1 MKSFKSYLK
10 EYGALDPFQPMGGSS
25 SGPGMGQYVPTADLN
40 LRASK
45 QAVSGGKVA
54 KFITGNNVTF
64 QGKKYKKVEL
74 EVLKVDN
81 KSQTV
86 EVAFISPKELE
97 NRKVNMSFRYLRR
110 GPFIATKIPNYFE
123 EKNPRIPRKKG
134 QPAGSKKHS
143 DLYTDE
149 NPRGTIHGLKF
160 ATVQDARDSVKKIE
174 NSGKKHAHK
183 IQAAIAMEQR
193 AKEMGKTAEAAVY
206 RAYIEKMK
214 KKTKEMQKEDFEPV
228 NQGKLSE
235 LIFRGSRHGD
245 KNDLYNMLIP
255 VSSTLFKRIFPKQ
268 VRGTFFHVTDVDGF
282 ENLYDIQN
290 TKKSIAAFAN
300 MTAKDI
306 KGGVASGSGIIAEVE
321 GNALAASAHDLMSL
335 PTRDGRRLIFYKF
348 FHDDFNKEQVKGMDK
363 SMSVLLQAMI
373 RKYALPSRVKKPRY
387 SPYFSDFEVFKSI
400 RNDYENKKYDER
412 NKDAKTAGKRMQMLI
427 KDYLNGIE
435 RILKKHAKGV
445 QEVLT
450 GYLKRKST
458 NRNWDEVVI
467 DDVNITRVFIVSDHF
482 ETKIFKKDQLD
493 HEAYKKNLEFAGVP
507 VEIKKADEVVQY
519 VAKVREKSLKEER
532 NYKKEYSNYQGKP
545 EQIARRSSRN
555 KARRLMGDKDI
566 KGKDI
571 GHKDNNPLN
580 NDPKNLK
587 IEDPSTNRREPRLRE
602 DAEDDK
608 LAKTMKIATAKMN
621 LAKRIRQTRKQ
632 QKDSLSRIKDKDRK
646 ASTKKTQ
653 DATLKSIKTSGQSQ
667 IKSIMKQS
675 LWERMKQS
683 DIVGLEKF
691 ADRIL
696 RKYKIDISFTKHF
709 IDRLNDP
716 RNEPEIKVSELQRF
730 FKKIQRNK
738 GIGILSS
745 PDIEAVLKDMET
757 NLNLPVVIKKKGNEF
772 EVLNK
777 TIMRKPNFTTTSK
790 VIRYEKAP
798 DTSDA
803 MKRYRAGKAGFT
815 DIAHL
820 KAKGLIKRADGTKK
834 KSAKYEDTKC
844 PPGYKFDKKLNSCVP
859 KGRVV
864 YTYPFFV
871 GNRKSDDTDNNQQP
885 SNGQN
890 GQQTSN
896 GQNGAQT
903 SNGQS
908 SNGQQTGEVYIA
920 ADVRKM
926 PGGGYGV
933 YADVFKKGRRVMTPG
948 GKHKKELKKVYK
960 NEKDANDYMAA
971 IMIAKGGG

>member
-40 LRASK
+40 LRASNNKK
-45 QAVSGGKVA
+45 QD
-54 KFITGNNVTF
+54 
-64 QGKKYKKVEL
+64 EL
-74 EVLKVDN
+74 LHLKLLN
-81 KSQTV
+81 K
-86 EVAFISPKELE
+86 AMKLGLPYGSPKAKQIRKEL
-97 NRKVNMSFRYLRR
+97 NTVRKRL
-110 GPFIATKIPNYFE
+110 GLEPIGE

-149 NPRGTIHGLKF
+149 NPVGTIHGLKF

-174 NSGKKHAHK
+174 SSGKKHAHK

-214 KKTKEMQKEDFEPV
+214 KKTKEMQKEDFAPV
-228 NQGKLSE
+228 NQGKISE
-235 LIFRGSRHGD
+235 LIFQGAGRGRD
-245 KNDLYNMLIP
+245 NDLYNLLIP
-255 VSSTLFKRIFPKQ
+255 MSSAMFKRVFPKE
-268 VRGTFFHVTDVDGF
+268 VRGTFFHVTTPDGF
-282 ENLYDIQN
+282 EKLYDMQN
-290 TKKSIAAFAN
+290 SKKSIAAFAN
-300 MTAKDI
+300 MKASDI
-306 KGGVASGSGIIAEVE
+306 AGGIASGSGIVVE
-321 GNALAASAHDLMSL
+321 IEANALAASANDLMSL
-335 PTRDGRRLIFYKF
+335 PTRDGRRMVHYDF
-348 FHDDFNKEQVKGMDK
+348 FHDEFRKEKVKGMDK
-363 SMSVLLQAMI
+363 SMSVFLKAMI
-373 RKYALPSRVKKPRY
+373 RKYGLPSRVRKRT
-387 SPYFSDFEVFKSI
+387 SPYFTDFEVFKSI
-400 RNDYENKKYDER
+400 RADYVNKKYDER
-412 NKDAKTAGKRMQMLI
+412 NKDEKTAGKRMQMLI
-427 KDYLNGIE
+427 KDYLDGIE

-445 QEVLT
+445 QEALT

-458 NRNWDEVVI
+458 NRRWDEIIV
-467 DDVNITRVFIVSDHF
+467 DDVNITRIFIVSDHE

-493 HEAYKKNLEFAGVP
+493 HEDYKKNLQYVGVP
-507 VEIKKADEVVQY
+507 VEIRNSSYIEKYVQ
-519 VAKVREKSLKEER
+519 KVRDKSLKEER
-532 NYKKEYSNYQGKP
+532 NYKKEYANYQGKP

-555 KARRLMGDKDI
+555 KARRLMGDKAI
-566 KGKDI
+566 KGKDV
-571 GHKDNNPLN
+571 GHIDNNPLN

-587 IEDPSTNRREPRLRE
+587 IEDPSKNRREPRLR
-602 DAEDDK
+602 
-608 LAKTMKIATAKMN
+608 
-621 LAKRIRQTRKQ
+621 
-632 QKDSLSRIKDKDRK
+632 
-646 ASTKKTQ
+646 
-653 DATLKSIKTSGQSQ
+653 GQSV
-667 IKSIMKQS
+667 IERFSKS
-675 LWERMKQS
+675 
-683 DIVGLEKF
+683 DVVGLEKF

-696 RKYKIDISFTKHF
+696 RKYKIDVEFTKHF
-709 IDRLNDP
+709 VDRLNDP
-716 RNEPEIKVSELQRF
+716 RNDPEIKVSELQRF

-777 TIMRKPNFTTTSK
+777 TIMRKPNFRTTSK

-803 MKRYRAGKAGFT
+803 MKRYKAGKAGFT

-820 KAKGLIKRADGTKK
+820 KAKGLIARSDGTKK

-864 YTYPFFV
+864 YAYPFFV
-871 GNRKSDDTDNNQQP
+871 GNNKSDDSNNNQQP

-903 SNGQS
+903 SNGQA
-908 SNGQQTGEVYIA
+908 SNGQTGEMYIA

-926 PGGGYGV
+926 PDGGYGV
-933 YADVFKKGRRVMTPG
+933 YADVFKKGKRVMTPG

>member
-1 MKSFKSYLK
+1 MKKLKSFRSYFK
-10 EYGALDPFQPMGGSS
+10 EYGTLNPSHPIGGNS
-25 SGPGMGQYVPTADLN
+25 SGPGMGQYVPSADLN
-40 LRASK
+40 LRA
-45 QAVSGGKVA
+45 Q
-54 KFITGNNVTF
+54 
-64 QGKKYKKVEL
+64 KK
-74 EVLKVDN
+74 
-81 KSQTV
+81 
-86 EVAFISPKELE
+86 
-97 NRKVNMSFRYLRR
+97 
-110 GPFIATKIPNYFE
+110 
-123 EKNPRIPRKKG
+123 KNPRIPRKKG
-134 QPAGSKKHS
+134 QPASSDKHS

-149 NPRGTIHGLKF
+149 NPRGTIHGLGFKDVE
-160 ATVQDARDSVKKIE
+160 TARASVKKIE
-174 NSGKKHAHK
+174 GSGKKHAHK
-183 IQAAIAMEQR
+183 IQAAVAMEQR

-214 KKTKEMQKEDFEPV
+214 KKTKQMQKEDFEPV

-268 VRGTFFHVTDVDGF
+268 VRGTFFHVTDTDGF

-290 TKKSIAAFAN
+290 SKKSIAAFAN

-321 GNALAASAHDLMSL
+321 GNALAASAQDLMSL

-348 FHDDFNKEQVKGMDK
+348 FHDEFNKEQVKGMDK

-507 VEIKKADEVVQY
+507 VEIKKASEVVEY

-532 NYKKEYSNYQGKP
+532 NYKKEYANYQGRP

-587 IEDPSTNRREPRLRE
+587 IEDPSKNRREPRLRE
-602 DAEDDK
+602 QETQVQKVRDKHKREREQSKVKRDRELDRARTQDASRK
-608 LAKTMKIATAKMN
+608 N
-621 LAKRIRQTRKQ
+621 RQTRVTGESVIEKF
-632 QKDSLSRIKDKDRK
+632 
-646 ASTKKTQ
+646 T
-653 DATLKSIKTSGQSQ
+653 
-667 IKSIMKQS
+667 
-675 LWERMKQS
+675 QS
-683 DIVGLEKF
+683 DVVGLEKF
-691 ADRIL
+691 ADRL
-696 RKYKIDISFTKHF
+696 LKKYKIDIEFTRHF
-709 IDRLNDP
+709 VDRLNDP
-716 RNEPEIKVSELQRF
+716 RNDPEIKVAELQRL
-730 FKKIQRNK
+730 FKKIKKNK
-738 GIGILSS
+738 GLGISSS
-745 PDIEAVLKDMET
+745 PDIEAVLQDMET
-757 NLNLPVVIKKKGNEF
+757 NLNLPVIIKKKGNEF
-772 EVLNK
+772 EVTNK
-777 TIMRKPNFTTTSK
+777 TIMRKPNFKTTSK

-798 DTSDA
+798 ETSDA
-803 MKRYRAGKAGFT
+803 LKRYKAGKAGFT

-820 KAKGLIKRADGTKK
+820 KAKGLIARSDGEKK
-834 KSAKYEDTKC
+834 KSAKYK
-844 PPGYKFDKKLNSCVP
+844 
-859 KGRVV
+859 
-864 YTYPFFV
+864 
-871 GNRKSDDTDNNQQP
+871 
-885 SNGQN
+885 
-890 GQQTSN
+890 
-896 GQNGAQT
+896 
-903 SNGQS
+903 
-908 SNGQQTGEVYIA
+908 
-920 ADVRKM
+920 
-926 PGGGYGV
+926 
-933 YADVFKKGRRVMTPG
+933 
-948 GKHKKELKKVYK
+948 
-960 NEKDANDYMAA
+960 
-971 IMIAKGGG
+971 